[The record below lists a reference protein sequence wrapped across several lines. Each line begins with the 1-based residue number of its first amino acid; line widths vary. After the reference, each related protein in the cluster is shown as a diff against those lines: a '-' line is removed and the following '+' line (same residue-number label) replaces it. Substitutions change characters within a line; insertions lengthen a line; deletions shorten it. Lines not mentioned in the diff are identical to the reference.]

1 VSAASP
7 VDTDVPPAPA
17 GGRSALL
24 RFGAARLDP
33 RRNGLNLVRL
43 VLAYSVLVAHGWY
56 ISGDGVGPQLDG
68 ENIGGW
74 AVFGF
79 FAISGYLITGS
90 RVAKPIGDYL
100 VHRLARIFPAFL
112 VCLAITAFIAAP
124 IGFWHVHGTLDGF
137 LTTPTTP
144 VAYVLANATLR
155 MNAYDVAG
163 TPGDVPYLGAWD
175 GSLWSLYYEFLCY
188 IVIWLLGGLAVFRR
202 SPIFVGVCF
211 VFSVAIYAAI
221 GLAERFGLDPS
232 FALFARLLP
241 FFLGGSLIY
250 FIVERYGINRIF
262 ALISLILAV
271 ALIAFIPRWGG
282 QAAAPFLA
290 YGLLYLSSV
299 IGQPSWVA
307 RNDVSYGFYIY
318 AWPIQQLTV
327 LFGAANLGMPAYILI
342 TVALTFGAGWLS
354 WVLVERPMMTL
365 ARGPKDRPRPNIPLE
380 LNR

>member
-1 VSAASP
+1 VSRP
-7 VDTDVPPAPA
+7 TD
-17 GGRSALL
+17 RSRAEA
-24 RFGAARLDP
+24 FKGTPYPYAR
-33 RRNGLNLVRL
+33 NSLNLFRLILAGL
-43 VLAYSVLVAHGWY
+43 VLFAHAWY
-56 ISGDGVGPQLDG
+56 IAGHGTGPSIQSESL
-68 ENIGGW
+68 GGW
-74 AVFGF
+74 AVAGF
-79 FAISGYLITGS
+79 FVLSGFLITRS
-90 RVAKPIGDYL
+90 RLRTTPGNFL
-100 VHRLARIFPAFL
+100 LHRIARIFPAFIVVL
-112 VCLAITAFIAAP
+112 VVTAFVFAPIALFAEQGSLAGFFTTGITPFQYVWGNITLAINYYD
-124 IGFWHVHGTLDGF
+124 IG
-137 LTTPTTP
+137 
-144 VAYVLANATLR
+144 ATLQS
-155 MNAYDVAG
+155 
-163 TPGDVPYLGAWD
+163 VPYPGAWN
-175 GSLWSLYYEFLCY
+175 GSLWTLYYEFLCY

-271 ALIAFIPRWGG
+271 AFIAFIPRWGG